1 MTGEQ
6 VGGSEGKGVI
16 MCHRERHMMSCNPSI
31 TCTVQDS
38 NQRREPV
45 CLESTVLMTRQEK
58 KNKRLATEPELGSVK
73 NLIDSFFF
81 SPAAPR

>member
-58 KNKRLATEPELGSVK
+58 KTRFFLVRLLQGDEERSSVTS
-73 NLIDSFFF
+73 D
-81 SPAAPR
+81 